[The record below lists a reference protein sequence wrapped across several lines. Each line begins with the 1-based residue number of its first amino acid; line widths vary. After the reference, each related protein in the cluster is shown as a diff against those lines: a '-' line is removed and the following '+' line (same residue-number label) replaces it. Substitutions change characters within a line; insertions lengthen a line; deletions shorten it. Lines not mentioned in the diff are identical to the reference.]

1 MIFKKIII
9 FFSLLLASY
18 FWTWLNQVN
27 AEMLDYLDWS
37 MKFSQW
43 MVVTFS
49 WTWWNSLWWQAN
61 YYTGFVNTMTWKILY
76 IKSVDCKVQNQNT
89 SSWTLQW
96 GFELS
101 PNSWYTSKLLH
112 AWDTQWTWTINYKSF
127 AVNQIF
133 TWSLYYR
140 ISEIKTY
147 TTLLRSDN
155 NFLCYINWTYFN
167 NYINLSSTWI
177 LDVNIKNSSL
187 NTLVTNT
194 DPIYVTWSFNSSFSW
209 TSYTWVSQ
217 DLYNEVFSWSTW
229 SLYFS
234 WVRLFEDINY
244 PALHSNTWN
253 DLKDIKEILYQMLLI
268 VLFVWFFHLTWL
280 FYSFKND
287 LLWKK

>member
-1 MIFKKIII
+1 MFKKILLFVIS
-9 FFSLLLASY
+9 FFCITSLSH
-18 FWTWLNQVN
+18 
-27 AEMLDYLDWS
+27 AEMIDYLDWS
-37 MKFSQW
+37 MRFSQW

-101 PNSWYTSKLLH
+101 PNSSYTSKLLH
-112 AWDTQWTWTINYKSF
+112 AWDTQWIWTINYKSF

-167 NYINLSSTWI
+167 NYINL
-177 LDVNIKNSSL
+177 
-187 NTLVTNT
+187 
-194 DPIYVTWSFNSSFSW
+194 
-209 TSYTWVSQ
+209 TSIA
-217 DLYNEVFSWSTW
+217 STW
-229 SLYFS
+229 SIT
-234 WVRLFEDINY
+234 IND
-244 PALHSNTWN
+244 SN
-253 DLKDIKEILYQMLLI
+253 I
-268 VLFVWFFHLTWL
+268 VNQL
-280 FYSFKND
+280 SFQND
-287 LLWKK
+287 LLIYVFGFFIMFMAFVFSFIFYSYLSKSYFFNKVIPWKKP